1 MKDNSTFVVK
11 IIESCNTDAQLETA
25 RRIIDLFLDLLRKDL
40 VSDAD
45 IRKIEDDLLCVY
57 VSRQAQISIH

>member
-1 MKDNSTFVVK
+1 MKDNSNLIIK
-11 IIESCNTDAQLETA
+11 IIQSCQTESQLETA

-45 IRKIEDDLLCVY
+45 IRKVEDDLLCVY